1 MSETYRYR
9 EERKQAERE
18 KQREQKKKKSP
29 KKGSLW
35 KKILLICIVLGV
47 LSIGAGV
54 ITFAAMVKDVPSL
67 DASKLVDPL
76 STKFYDQNGK
86 FLYEYGKEKR
96 TKITYNQVPKQL
108 EHAFIATE
116 DSHFYEHHGID
127 IKRTAKAIFL
137 NVTGDFGSQG
147 GSTITQ
153 QVIKRSFLTPEK
165 TIKRKVQEWYLAYK
179 LEQKYS
185 KHEILMM
192 YFNNIY
198 LGNRS
203 YGVAAAAK
211 NYYGIDANK
220 LNKLTLPE
228 AAMIAGLPQSPNN
241 YDPTKSINK
250 KAATNRRNLVLA
262 SMHKQGYISK
272 QQMQD
277 AMKVPVTKG
286 LVKKKN
292 EGMPYEA
299 FIDAAVKEVEG
310 KLKGIDI
317 GTDGLSIY
325 MTLDQ
330 KAQKYADKLMDSN
343 EIVNYPND
351 RFQGAFV
358 FLDSKTGEV
367 RAIGSGRK
375 DYKAGFRGNNF
386 AIDLVRQPGSTFK
399 PILDYG
405 PAIEYLN
412 WSTHHMLNDQPT
424 TYSTGQQIQN
434 WDRRYH
440 GMLSMRT
447 ALEWSYNIPAL
458 LTLREVGM
466 DRAKNFAE
474 KLGITFDHDQ
484 IYESY
489 AIGGNT
495 VSPLEMAGAYS
506 AFANQGVYNQPHF
519 VTKVVF
525 PNGKVVSFKPKP
537 KQVMHDY
544 TAYMITDMLRDV
556 VHSGTG
562 KAANVPWLD
571 VAGKTGT
578 TNFDAQTSYRY
589 GYPLNNVAKD
599 SWFTGYTPQYTM
611 SVWTGYVKN
620 GSGNYLPGDTTHIAQ
635 IMFSKMMQEFDKGNS
650 TFQQPADVY
659 QMGNDLYI
667 RGAAEVPPPPKPVVQ
682 PKKIQKIVEKQQ
694 KADEKQQKAEEKQ
707 QEKPPGHQK
716 NQEKK
721 QKGNGKNKNH

>member
-9 EERKQAERE
+9 EERKQAERA
-18 KQREQKKKKSP
+18 KQQEQKKKKSP

-35 KKILLICIVLGV
+35 KKILLACIILGV
-47 LSIGAGV
+47 LSIGTGV
-54 ITFAAMVKDVPSL
+54 ITFAVMIKDVPSL

-76 STKFYDQNGK
+76 STKFYDRNGK

-96 TKITYNQVPKQL
+96 TKITYNQVPKKL
-108 EHAFIATE
+108 EHAFVATE

-127 IKRTAKAIFL
+127 IKRTAKAIFM

-153 QVIKRSFLTPEK
+153 QVIKNSFLTPQK
-165 TIKRKVQEWYLAYK
+165 TLKRKVQEWYLAYK

-192 YFNNIY
+192 YFNKIY

-211 NYYGIDANK
+211 NYYGLDANK

-241 YDPTKSINK
+241 YDPTKPKNK
-250 KAATNRRNLVLA
+250 EAATARRNLVLS
-262 SMHKQGYISK
+262 SMHRQGYITK
-272 QQMQD
+272 KQMQD

-292 EGMPYEA
+292 QGMPYEA

-310 KLKGIDI
+310 KMKNVDI
-317 GTDGLSIY
+317 GTAGLSIY
-325 MTLDQ
+325 MTLDP
-330 KAQKYADKLMDSN
+330 KAQDYANKMMNTN
-343 EIVNYPND
+343 EIISYPNE

-367 RAIGSGRK
+367 RAIGSGRNE
-375 DYKAGFRGNNF
+375 YKAGFLGNNF
-386 AIDLVRQPGSTFK
+386 AVDLIRQPGSTFK

-412 WSTHHMLNDQPT
+412 WSTHHQLNDQPT

-440 GMLSMRT
+440 GMMSIRT
-447 ALEWSYNIPAL
+447 ALQWSYNIPAL

-466 DRAKNFAE
+466 DRAKNFA
-474 KLGITFDHDQ
+474 KQLGITFDHNQ

-519 VTKVVF
+519 VQKVVF
-525 PNGKVVSFKPKP
+525 PNGKVKSFKPKP

-556 VHSGTG
+556 VDSGTG

-578 TNFDAQTSYRY
+578 TNFDERTSLQY
-589 GYPLNNVAKD
+589 GYPLGNVAKD

-635 IMFSKMMQEFDKGNS
+635 IMFSKMMQAFGTDTS
-650 TFQQPADVY
+650 TFQQPSDVY

-682 PKKIQKIVEKQQ
+682 PKKIEEKVVKKAKAWEKQTQ
-694 KADEKQQKAEEKQ
+694 KEKSPGNQKW
-707 QEKPPGHQK
+707 
-716 NQEKK
+716 QEKK
-721 QKGNGKNKNH
+721 QKENGKNKNH